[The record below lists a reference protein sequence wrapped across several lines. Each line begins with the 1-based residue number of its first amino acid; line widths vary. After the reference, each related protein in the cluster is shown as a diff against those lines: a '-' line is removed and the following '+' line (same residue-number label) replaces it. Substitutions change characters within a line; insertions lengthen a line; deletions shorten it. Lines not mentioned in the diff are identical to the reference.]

1 MIERLQRIKTA
12 IEVCQEKEEAILK
25 NSEQIRQYG
34 EKAERLLRILP
45 TILNSQNSLATP
57 GITCSRTF
65 QMKNVPVR
73 SSKRFKRYF
82 KRFQR
87 YSDREWWKQKKRRS
101 V

>member
-45 TILNSQNSLATP
+45 TILNSQNSLAKP
-57 GITCSRTF
+57 GITCSRASL
-65 QMKNVPVR
+65 PDEEHE
-73 SSKRFKRYF
+73 KRTSEVIQKIRALFE
-82 KRFQR
+82 RFQR
-87 YSDREWWKQKKRRS
+87 HPDDELWK
-101 V
+101 

>member
-1 MIERLQRIKTA
+1 VIERLQRIKTA

-57 GITCSRTF
+57 GITCSRASLPDE
-65 QMKNVPVR
+65 KHE
-73 SSKRFKRYF
+73 KRTSEVIQKIRALFE
-82 KRFQR
+82 RFQR
-87 YSDREWWKQKKRRS
+87 HSDDELWK
-101 V
+101 